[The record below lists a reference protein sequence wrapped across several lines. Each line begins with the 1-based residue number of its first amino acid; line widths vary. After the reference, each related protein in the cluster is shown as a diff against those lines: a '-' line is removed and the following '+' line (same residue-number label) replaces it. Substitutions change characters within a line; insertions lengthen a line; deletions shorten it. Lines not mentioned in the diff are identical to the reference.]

1 MPIWKPEHLDI
12 TPEAVIRGQGGD
24 PEILRKRRPNFFD
37 TAAQAIELGKSHL
50 EPQMLYDEFE
60 VESLR
65 GEEITLSGGAVLSGA
80 PVIEFLEK
88 AVKVVILIGTVGRG
102 IDEFSGQYMGED
114 PVLGLAL
121 DGVGSAGVEELANTC
136 KAMIRSQ
143 LAEQGFKTTRS
154 LNPGIPGW
162 EVTQGQPQIFN
173 ALPAGDIG
181 VSLTESGIMM
191 PKKSLAFVIGIM
203 K

>member
-1 MPIWKPEHLDI
+1 
-12 TPEAVIRGQGGD
+12 
-24 PEILRKRRPNFFD
+24 
-37 TAAQAIELGKSHL
+37 
-50 EPQMLYDEFE
+50 
-60 VESLR
+60 
-65 GEEITLSGGAVLSGA
+65 
-80 PVIEFLEK
+80 
-88 AVKVVILIGTVGRG
+88 
-102 IDEFSGQYMGED
+102 
-114 PVLGLAL
+114 
-121 DGVGSAGVEELANTC
+121 
-136 KAMIRSQ
+136 MIRSQ